1 MSIRS
6 TGIVFG
12 FVLLP
17 MFMVSVLGNK
27 ILQMIEKLATGI
39 FAGSLS
45 NAVIGAAQNAIL
57 FNDLLIIF
65 IFTLFVGRILLKSFT
80 SQLHPVFGIV
90 GLFALPVVVYV
101 VAMFSNALSVFTD
114 IGFLQSS
121 VNDFGLSYQLFS
133 NSPLIASVVGVVTV
147 LVMIGGARLR
157 R

>member
-6 TGIVFG
+6 TGVVFG

-17 MFMVSVLGNK
+17 MFIISVLGNK
-27 ILQMIEKLATGI
+27 ILEMIEGLATGI

-45 NAVIGAAQNAIL
+45 NSVIGAAQNAIL
-57 FNDLLIIF
+57 FNDVLIVF
-65 IFTLFVGRILLKSFT
+65 VFTLFVGRILLKSFT

-90 GLFALPVVVYV
+90 GLFALPVVIYV
-101 VAMFSNALSVFTD
+101 VAMFSNTLTVFTD

-121 VNDFGLSYQLFS
+121 INDYNLSYQLFS
-133 NSPLIASVVGVVTV
+133 NSPLIASVIGVVTV